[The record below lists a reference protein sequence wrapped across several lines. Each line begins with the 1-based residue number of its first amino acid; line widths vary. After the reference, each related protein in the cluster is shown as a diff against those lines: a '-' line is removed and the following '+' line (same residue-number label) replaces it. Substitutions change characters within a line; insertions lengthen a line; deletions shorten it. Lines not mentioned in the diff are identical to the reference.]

1 MTEKGT
7 FSPKIK
13 CKIELFK
20 NVLNFNSCSS
30 KKKKKKEKG
39 EKSEVRFIM

>member
-39 EKSEVRFIM
+39 ERSEVRFIM

>member
-30 KKKKKKEKG
+30 KKKKEKG